1 MDGVGQPLT
10 IARAFPLQPQH
21 LEHWGTG
28 CNAPEAP
35 SAEMDAVVAHILV
48 ENLNAPLLMV
58 VSTHQFVGLDEQV
71 LHFVLIWKLNL
82 AFVCSDRP
90 LQ

>member
-10 IARAFPLQPQH
+10 IARVFPLPPLVEH
-21 LEHWGTG
+21 LGTG
-28 CNAPEAP
+28 CNAPKAP

-48 ENLNAPLLMV
+48 ECSNAPLLMV